1 METDS
6 SVACVALLCAV
17 LVPTVLSVD
26 VCVCRTMPSYK
37 FTGGSDGKTDD
48 ESIFA
53 ANIGPTTPREA
64 VVIYL
69 RSNTNTNC
77 IILSQLEDE
86 PGVHHHCTRAHWP
99 GQPLSY

>member
-1 METDS
+1 MARQ
-6 SVACVALLCAV
+6 VMKAY
-17 LVPTVLSVD
+17 
-26 VCVCRTMPSYK
+26 VC
-37 FTGGSDGKTDD
+37 
-48 ESIFA
+48 EEL
-53 ANIGPTTPREA
+53 ANIGPTTQKEA

-69 RSNTNTNC
+69 PSNTSTNC